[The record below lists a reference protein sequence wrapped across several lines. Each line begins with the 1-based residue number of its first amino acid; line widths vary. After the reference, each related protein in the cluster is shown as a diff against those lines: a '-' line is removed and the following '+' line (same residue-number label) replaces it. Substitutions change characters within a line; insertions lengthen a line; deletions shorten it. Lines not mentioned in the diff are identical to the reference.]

1 MMPVRKSQSGGVA
14 LGELL
19 EGIATLDPGDDR
31 TVAGVALDSR
41 QVRPG
46 YLFLACSGLMQRGH
60 DFIAA
65 AVAQGAIAIAYEV
78 AEGETAFLSAQV
90 GDAPLLAVPQLSQR
104 AGLIAE
110 RFYGHPSRELM
121 AVGITGTNG
130 KTSCSQFLARALNS
144 VDHPCGVIGTL
155 GNGLVG
161 QLLPGTH
168 TTPDAINLHKLLAE
182 MRGDGARSV
191 AMEVSSH
198 ALAQERVAGVQF
210 SAAVFTNLSRDHLDY
225 HGDMAAYAAAKQRLF
240 HAPDLRYAI
249 VNADDAFGRE
259 ILANLRPGVTA
270 VSYGL
275 GGPVAPEL
283 PHVQGV
289 IEQQTRSGL
298 SMAVKSAWGEGRVQL
313 PLLGR
318 FNASNLL
325 AVAATLLVTGVPMTE
340 ALQRLGAVRPVAG
353 RMECFGGDG
362 RLPLVVVDYAHTPD
376 ALEQVLVALREHCR
390 GKLWCVFGCGG
401 DRDRRKRALMG
412 DAAVR
417 LADKVIITAD
427 NPRSEDPAQIA
438 ADILAGIG
446 DAATVE
452 VMHDRSSAIA
462 AAIRQ
467 AGADDVVL
475 VAGKGHETTQQ
486 VGTRKLPFR
495 DQDHVQRCLTEVRS

>member
-1 MMPVRKSQSGGVA
+1 
-14 LGELL
+14 LL
-19 EGIATLDPGDDR
+19 
-31 TVAGVALDSR
+31 
-41 QVRPG
+41 
-46 YLFLACSGLMQRGH
+46 
-60 DFIAA
+60 
-65 AVAQGAIAIAYEV
+65 
-78 AEGETAFLSAQV
+78 
-90 GDAPLLAVPQLSQR
+90 
-104 AGLIAE
+104 
-110 RFYGHPSRELM
+110 
-121 AVGITGTNG
+121 
-130 KTSCSQFLARALNS
+130 
-144 VDHPCGVIGTL
+144 
-155 GNGLVG
+155 G

-168 TTPDAINLHKLLAE
+168 TTPDAISLHQLLAE
-182 MRGDGARSV
+182 MRSGGARSV

-198 ALAQERVAGVQF
+198 ALDQGRVTGVSF
-210 SAAVFTNLSRDHLDY
+210 TAAIFTNLSRDHLDY

-240 HAPDLRYAI
+240 HAPDLRYAV
-249 VNADDAFGRE
+249 VNGDDAFGRE

-275 GGPVAPEL
+275 GEPVALEL

-298 SMAVKSAWGEGRVQL
+298 VMALQSPWGTGRVQL

-325 AVAATLLVTGVPMTE
+325 AVVATLLVTGVPLGE
-340 ALQRLGAVRPVAG
+340 VLQRLGALRPVTG

-376 ALEQVLVALREHCR
+376 ALEQALAALREHSR

-401 DRDRRKRALMG
+401 DRDRGKRALMG

-417 LADKVIITAD
+417 LANKVIITDD

-438 ADILAGIG
+438 ADILTGTADSPAVVVI
-446 DAATVE
+446 
-452 VMHDRSSAIA
+452 HDRSSAIA
-462 AAIRQ
+462 AAIKQ

-486 VGTRKLPFR
+486 VGIRKLPFR
-495 DQDHVQRCLTEVRS
+495 DQEQVQRYLTEVRS

>member
-1 MMPVRKSQSGGVA
+1 MMPARTSQSGGVA
-14 LGELL
+14 LSVLL
-19 EGIATLDPGDDR
+19 EGIATLASDDDR
-31 TVAGVALDSR
+31 MAAGVALDSR
-41 QVRPG
+41 QVQPG
-46 YLFLACSGLMQRGH
+46 YLFLACTGLMQRGH

-78 AEGETAFLSAQV
+78 EAGETAFLSAQV
-90 GDAPLLAVPQLSQR
+90 GNVPMLAVQQLSQQ

-110 RFYGHPSRELM
+110 RFYGHPSQDLLV
-121 AVGITGTNG
+121 VGITGTNG
-130 KTSCSQFLARALNS
+130 KTSCSQFLAQAMS
-144 VDHPCGVIGTL
+144 DADHPCGIIGTL

-168 TTPDAINLHKLLAE
+168 TTPDAIRLHQLLAE
-182 MRGDGARSV
+182 MRSGGARSV

-198 ALAQERVAGVQF
+198 ALAQGRVAGVSF
-210 SAAVFTNLSRDHLDY
+210 TAAIFTNLSRDHLDY

-249 VNADDAFGRE
+249 VNGDDAFGRE
-259 ILANLRPGVTA
+259 ILANLRPGVTV

-275 GGPVAPEL
+275 GEPVAPEL

-289 IEQQTRSGL
+289 IEQQARSGL
-298 SMAVKSAWGEGRVQL
+298 SMAVQSPWGAGRVQL

-340 ALQRLGAVRPVAG
+340 VLQRLGALRPVTG

-376 ALEQVLVALREHCR
+376 ALEQVLAALREHCR

-401 DRDRRKRALMG
+401 DRDRGKRALMG
-412 DAAVR
+412 DAAAR
-417 LADKVIITAD
+417 LADKVIITDD

-438 ADILAGIG
+438 ADILAGT
-446 DAATVE
+446 DASAAVE
-452 VMHDRSSAIA
+452 VMHERSSAIA
-462 AAIRQ
+462 AAIKQ

-486 VGTRKLPFR
+486 VGIRKLPFR
-495 DQDHVQRCLTEVRS
+495 DQEQVQRYLTEVRS

>member
-14 LGELL
+14 LSTLM
-19 EGIATLDPGDDR
+19 EGIATFAPGEDR
-31 TVAGVALDSR
+31 MVAGVALDSR
-41 QVRPG
+41 QVQAG

-65 AVAQGAIAIAYEV
+65 AVAQGASAIAYEV
-78 AEGETAFLSAQV
+78 AEGEAAFLSAQV
-90 GDAPLLAVPQLSQR
+90 GNVPMLAVQHLSQQ

-110 RFYGHPSRELM
+110 RFYGHPSRDLFV
-121 AVGITGTNG
+121 VGITGTNG
-130 KTSCSQFLARALNS
+130 KTSCSQFLAQALS
-144 VDHPCGVIGTL
+144 SADHPCGIIGTL
-155 GNGLVG
+155 GNGLLG

-168 TTPDAINLHKLLAE
+168 TTPDAISVHQLLAE
-182 MRGDGARSV
+182 MRSGGARSV

-198 ALAQERVAGVQF
+198 ALAQGRVAGVSF
-210 SAAVFTNLSRDHLDY
+210 TAAIFTNLSRDHLDY

-275 GGPVAPEL
+275 GEPVAPEL

-289 IEQQTRSGL
+289 IEHQTRNGL
-298 SMAVKSAWGEGRVQL
+298 SVVVKSAWGEGHLQV

-325 AVAATLLVTGVPMTE
+325 AVVATLLVTGVPMTE
-340 ALQRLGAVRPVAG
+340 VLQRLSVVRPVTG

-376 ALEQVLVALREHCR
+376 ALEQALLALREHCR

-401 DRDRRKRALMG
+401 DRDRGKRALMG
-412 DAAVR
+412 SAAAH
-417 LADKVIITAD
+417 LADKMIITND

-438 ADILAGIG
+438 ADILAGVG
-446 DAATVE
+446 DSAAVE

-486 VGTRKLPFR
+486 VGVRKLPFR
-495 DQDHVQRCLTEVRS
+495 DQDQVQRYLTEVRS